1 MFEAF
6 RTVLLDFPK
15 RTVGAIVRVTA
26 GLGRLSLVIRKK
38 RKKKTA
44 KNSRQILVHTTR
56 IIFGALRGRFVG

>member
-15 RTVGAIVRVTA
+15 RTVGAIARVTV
-26 GLGRLSLVIRKK
+26 GLVRLSLVIRKK
-38 RKKKTA
+38 KKKNA